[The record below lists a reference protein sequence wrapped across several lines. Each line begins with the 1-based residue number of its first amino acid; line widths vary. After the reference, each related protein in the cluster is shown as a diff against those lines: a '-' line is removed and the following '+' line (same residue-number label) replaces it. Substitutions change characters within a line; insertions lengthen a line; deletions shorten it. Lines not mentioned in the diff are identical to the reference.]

1 MMLNNWKACSAAGSR
16 EEGRGP
22 RDHSTPLTKVGED
35 PSGHH
40 QSTTERKKLEQWAL
54 TPISS
59 LPAGSTPFSPTEC
72 TERT

>member
-1 MMLNNWKACSAAGSR
+1 MLNNWKVCRAAGIR

-22 RDHSTPLTKVGED
+22 RDHSSPLTKVGED

-40 QSTTERKKLEQWAL
+40 QSTTERKKLEHRAL

-59 LPAGSTPFSPTEC
+59 LPAGSTPFFP
-72 TERT
+72 TERTERT